1 MLHSPHVTSFPP
13 PPTLPHLLPLPG
25 FHTSLTGPLLMT
37 PLAWASS
44 PTPPLPTRAP
54 AVTGTW
60 QALRSPSH
68 PISLAPMNSP
78 FPSIPQQLENPH
90 VPPPPPSS
98 PTDSTCSSPCSR
110 IRLAFPGSH
119 KSPCYKPPPPPASQT
134 PSAPHLSVPLP
145 QGRDSP
151 HASAVQVELHQRA
164 GTLLE
169 GELHRCR
176 MVMRNTGD
184 SSLHNVRLI
193 ISHPHVFCPLT
204 NHELQQDPASVLS
217 GRPSVPGTVSLKQL
231 SLCVAGRTHNKMV

>member
-1 MLHSPHVTSFPP
+1 MYPLPPPLVPQTPLALLPVAASVWPSLALTNPHVT
-13 PPTLPHLLPLPG
+13 
-25 FHTSLTGPLLMT
+25 
-37 PLAWASS
+37 
-44 PTPPLPTRAP
+44 
-54 AVTGTW
+54 
-60 QALRSPSH
+60 
-68 PISLAPMNSP
+68 N
-78 FPSIPQQLENPH
+78 
-90 VPPPPPSS
+90 
-98 PTDSTCSSPCSR
+98 
-110 IRLAFPGSH
+110 
-119 KSPCYKPPPPPASQT
+119 PPPPPASQT